1 MFKHTALTLLLRRLL
16 QKPKPFMVIDTHAGG
31 GLYDLSA
38 PEALKT
44 GEAIDGVGRLEL
56 GHLAAAAPY
65 ATAVGPH
72 LARGYYPG
80 SPVITSDALRLTDRL
95 AACELR
101 PDDAGQLKRLFA
113 SDKRVS
119 VHHRDGYEAMLALV
133 PPTER
138 RGLVFVDPPFE
149 RTDEAERLAGRLAAA
164 TRKWPTGIFAAWYP
178 IKDFR
183 IASVISD
190 TLAREAMPNV
200 LRVDFLREPVDGRSL
215 VGGGMVF
222 INAPWGFV
230 DELGAAAA
238 ELLLGMGC
246 VRGHYEFA
254 LDRAATIRSMVALAV
269 EPLFPRHPVDGDH

>member
-1 MFKHTALTLLLRRLL
+1 MNYRHAYHAGNHTEVFKHTALALLLQRLL
-16 QKPKPFMVIDTHAGG
+16 RKPKPFMVLDTHAGG

-44 GEAIDGVGRLEL
+44 REAVDGVGQLEL
-56 GHLAAAAPY
+56 GRLTAAAPY
-65 ATAVGPH
+65 AAAVGSY
-72 LARGYYPG
+72 LAKGNYPG
-80 SPVITSDALRLTDRL
+80 SPTITADALRPTDRL

-101 PDDAGQLKRLFA
+101 PDDADRLKRLFA
-113 SDKRVS
+113 SDRRVS

-133 PPTER
+133 PPAER

-183 IASVISD
+183 IASLISEA
-190 TLAREAMPNV
+190 LARAAIPNV
-200 LRVDFLREPVDGRSL
+200 LRVDFLREPIDGRSL

-222 INAPWGFV
+222 VNAPWGYA

-238 ELLLGMGC
+238 ELLAGMGC
-246 VRGHYEFA
+246 VRGRYES
-254 LDRAATIRSMVALAV
+254 RWIS
-269 EPLFPRHPVDGDH
+269 PPQ